1 MPIYLEEPFLL
12 SQPKQYD
19 DATRE
24 NRIVETIV
32 GKPIVM
38 TALRQRI
45 ARKIGEIKEK

>member
-1 MPIYLEEPFLL
+1 LEELLLL

-32 GKPIVM
+32 GKKARTPMVM
-38 TALRQRI
+38 TRMRQRCP
-45 ARKIGEIKEK
+45 RKIGEIKEK

>member
-1 MPIYLEEPFLL
+1 LKDLVLL

-24 NRIVETIV
+24 NHIVETIV
-32 GKPIVM
+32 WKKARTPIEM
-38 TALRQRI
+38 MRLRQRI